1 MRKIILIAF
10 VIASGLTLHAQDVVT
25 FKFSGGIENS
35 NVKTTMERQISFLL
49 TAINRAETN
58 NEEVDFSGI
67 AINSDASDGIKMMWK
82 NYHIR
87 TRDNYIREKC
97 LRMKTSRGVLTGYQV
112 RDIAITLVP
121 VIDDFDEDLSQ
132 EIYIDFDLTGRIV
145 DFNLALELNQWKQ
158 IMADSDTL
166 EDFYKRAQI
175 EKWVFYFRD
184 AYHNKDIEFMENVF
198 SDYALIITGKKI
210 KKAEKVSFEYNVMDK
225 EEYLDNLLEKFQRYK
240 YINVQFNDIKIERH
254 RANPN
259 IYSVTLVQDYNAV
272 AYNRTQ
278 NYADKGWLVI
288 IWDFEDE
295 LNPKILVRTWQGIN
309 FSESEVFKLK
319 DFQGLIDQY

>member
-87 TRDNYIREKC
+87 TRDNDNYIREKC
-97 LRMKTSRGVLTGYQV
+97 LRVKTSRGVLTGYQV

-198 SDYALIITGKKI
+198 SDYALIITGKKVR
-210 KKAEKVSFEYNVMDK
+210 KAERVCVEYNVMDK
-225 EEYLDNLLEKFQRYK
+225 EKYLDNLRDKFNRYK
-240 YINVQFNDIKIERH
+240 YINVQFSDIKIERH
-254 RANPN
+254 GGNPN
-259 IYSVTLVQDYNAV
+259 IYTVTLVQDYSGI
-272 AYNRTQ
+272 AYNEKQ
-278 NYADKGWLVI
+278 NYADKGWVVI

-295 LNPKILVRTWQGIN
+295 FNPKILVRTWQDKKK
-309 FSESEVFKLK
+309 FSESEVFRYQ
-319 DFQGLIDQY
+319 DFSFE